1 MHFIPFTMKFPTFAL
16 LTGGIVALGSA
27 ISAAAPIPPVVEAPP
42 VVEVKEETVKR
53 WVLPNGSKIERIVL
67 DALQNE
73 GISDK
78 NALATILGNIKQES
92 KFHPN
97 ICEGGH
103 RVQYQH
109 CHAGGYGL
117 IQWTTRGRYNGL
129 GDHAWSIGESP
140 SSASAQISYIF
151 TEREWKYV
159 SDDMKA
165 EGYSISYY
173 MGKAYYWLGW
183 GIHGART
190 NYAYNYADRLTLA
203 DIPVNK

>member
-1 MHFIPFTMKFPTFAL
+1 MHFIPFTMKLRSFAL
-16 LTGGIVALGSA
+16 LTGAIVALGVASN
-27 ISAAAPIPPVVEAPP
+27 SAAPVPPEVTLQPEPK
-42 VVEVKEETVKR
+42 VEVPTVKR
-53 WVLPNGSKIERIVL
+53 WVLPNGSKIETIVL

-73 GISDK
+73 GITDK

-109 CHAGGYGL
+109 CHTGGYGL

-140 SSASAQISYIF
+140 SSAEAQISYIF
-151 TEREWKYV
+151 TEAEWKYV

-165 EGYSISYY
+165 EGYSIGHY

-190 NYAYNYADRLTLA
+190 NYAYNYADQLTLA
-203 DIPVNK
+203 DVPVR